1 MRKNLEEI
9 LFSKID
15 WSSVEKNLK
24 QRMNEYIAAKDGNQL
39 LNTSTDDLAAYCAAE
54 YKIDVPIID
63 HDNISVDQRE
73 AQIDVSHDHIIYRFA
88 SYVTGTAID
97 VEVPFQGDENAFH
110 IQPTTYTM
118 NRPSAEV
125 SSGVLRFTL
134 QGTNLE
140 EEQVRSEIKNKL
152 GKIEEYLGL
161 LNNDAASFNNTLME
175 QAKNQIETRK
185 KKLFSDRNLVT
196 GLGFKIRSKAGAA
209 ATYLSPN
216 VRRKIAPKIPAA
228 STAPYKP
235 EPVLETSEY
244 EHILSVLENM
254 ASVMEQSPKAFNQM
268 DEEALRTHFLVQLN
282 GQYEGNATGET
293 FNFEGKTDILIKTDG
308 KNIFIGE
315 CKFWSGE
322 KAFIE
327 AIDQLLGYV
336 SWRDT
341 KTAVLVFSRNKN
353 FSEVLK
359 TITICTPKHPNCKN
373 LIKQMSDTSW
383 SYLFSQRGDSN
394 REMIVTIQAYNV
406 PTEC

>member
-1 MRKNLEEI
+1 MRENLEET
-9 LFSKID
+9 LFWKSD
-15 WSSVEKNLK
+15 WSSVEKSIK
-24 QRMNEYIAAKDGNQL
+24 QKMSKDIAAQDGNQL
-39 LNTSTDDLAAYCAAE
+39 LNTSTDDLAAYYE
-54 YKIDVPIID
+54 KKYKIDVPIID
-63 HDNISVDQRE
+63 HDNVSVGQRE
-73 AQIDVSHDHIIYRFA
+73 AQIDVRNDHIRYPFA

-110 IQPTTYTM
+110 VQPTTHTTSFP
-118 NRPSAEV
+118 RAEV

-134 QGTNLE
+134 QGINMK
-140 EEQVRSEIKNKL
+140 EEQVQAEIKNRL
-152 GKIEEYLGL
+152 EKIETYLSL
-161 LNNDAASFNNTLME
+161 LNSDVSSFNNTLIE
-175 QAKNQIETRK
+175 QVKNQIETRK
-185 KKLFSDRNLVT
+185 KKLLSDRNLVA
-196 GLGFKIRSKAGAA
+196 GLGFKIRPKGGDA

-228 STAPYKP
+228 SADSYKP

-268 DEEALRTHFLVQLN
+268 GEEALRTHFLVQLN

-293 FNFEGKTDILIKTDG
+293 FNFEGKTDILIKAHG

-341 KTAVLVFSRNKN
+341 KTAVLVFNRNKN
-353 FSEVLK
+353 FSEVLD
-359 TITICTPKHPNCKN
+359 TIAICTTKHPNCKK

-394 REMIVTIQAYNV
+394 REMIVTIQAYDI